1 MYAGLLAAEPVSQ
14 PLEGDVRIRP
24 ATPEDAPQAAALI
37 HLSMGRVADFLFGN
51 HDPTLAV
58 HVLER
63 LFAEP
68 GNRFSYEFATVSLVG
83 SDIAGLLLAHPGKLM
98 KKLERP
104 MLRHLF
110 RIYGRNDML
119 HFLPRAVPLMIGHKE
134 AERDEFYL
142 FALAVQPLF
151 QRHGIGK
158 RLMLHAETLAKE
170 AGLTKLSLGVEVDNE
185 RALRLYYH
193 EGYRTVEIVRVRYLE
208 RHIGY
213 PGYYRMVKII
223 G

>member
-1 MYAGLLAAEPVSQ
+1 M
-14 PLEGDVRIRP
+14 
-24 ATPEDAPQAAALI
+24 
-37 HLSMGRVADFLFGN
+37 ADFLFGN
-51 HDPTLAV
+51 HDPMLAT

-63 LFAEP
+63 LFVET
-68 GNRFSYEFATVSLVG
+68 GNRFSHEFATAALVG
-83 SDIAGLLLAHPGKLM
+83 TNIAGLLLAHPGKLM

-119 HFLPRAVPLMIGHKE
+119 HFLPRAMPLMMGHKE
-134 AERDEFYL
+134 AERDEFYI
-142 FALAVQPLF
+142 FTLAVLPEF

-158 RLMLHAETLAKE
+158 RLMLHSETLAKE

-193 EGYRTVEIVRVRYLE
+193 EGFRTVEIVRARYLE

-213 PGYYRMVKII
+213 PGYYRMVKMI